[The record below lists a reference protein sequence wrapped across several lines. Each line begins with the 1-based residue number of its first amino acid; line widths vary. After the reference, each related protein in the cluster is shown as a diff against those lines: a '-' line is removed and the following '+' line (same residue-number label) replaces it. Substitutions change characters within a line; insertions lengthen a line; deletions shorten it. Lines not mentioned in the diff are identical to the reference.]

1 MEQLNQLQFKLQTR
15 LAQLHKLV
23 AEPVMDDFDSGKR
36 CSAFEEIAF
45 LEETLRTYG
54 KPEEGKSNTCS

>member
-1 MEQLNQLQFKLQTR
+1 MDQHNQLQLKLKTR
-15 LAQLHKLV
+15 LAQLHVFV

-36 CSAFEEIAF
+36 CIAFEEIAF
-45 LEETLRTYG
+45 LNEALINYG